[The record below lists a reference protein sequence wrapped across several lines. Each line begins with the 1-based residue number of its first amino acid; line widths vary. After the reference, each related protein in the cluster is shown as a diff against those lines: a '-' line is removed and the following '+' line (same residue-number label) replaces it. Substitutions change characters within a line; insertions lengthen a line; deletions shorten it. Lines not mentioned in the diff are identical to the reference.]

1 MEMTF
6 NTDGSKMYV
15 IGWWQDYVNEY
26 NLATAYDVSTATYAQ
41 RFLVRNEEAN
51 SKAMAF
57 NNDGSKMYVIGTT
70 GDDVNEYH
78 LTTGFDVSTASYAQ
92 NFSVVDR

>member
-1 MEMTF
+1 MVA
-6 NTDGSKMYV
+6 NV

-92 NFSVVDR
+92 NFCSYRTV